1 MLLQLYTKLN
11 LELVHQHARQ
21 LKHVVYCQK
30 KLLSAHLCSKEV
42 PRDRGWGGG
51 TRGGR
56 SNKGKPPEGGAYLP
70 PRCRCKSAA
79 VARPQ
84 ERRAV
89 ARPQEGCDRRRI
101 GARHGRSGS
110 AFFPS
115 QVFSPLLKRRWA
127 GPIRF
132 LIFNFV
138 NTKQFGLL
146 IFLSS

>member
-21 LKHVVYCQK
+21 LKPVVYYK
-30 KLLSAHLCSKEV
+30 KNCCLLTFVRRQC
-42 PRDRGWGGG
+42 RGAGIGVAAA
-51 TRGGR
+51 RGGR
-56 SNKGKPPEGGAYLP
+56 TNRGQPPERGGVAAANP
-70 PRCRCKSAA
+70 PSSPCLRSGAPSPGLRRGATDDE
-79 VARPQ
+79 Q
-84 ERRAV
+84 ERAT
-89 ARPQEGCDRRRI
+89 A
-101 GARHGRSGS
+101 GRQS

-146 IFLSS
+146 IFQSS